1 MPGIRILVVDDDA
14 DLRAMLR
21 HSLELEDFV
30 VMEAADGTTALTMT
44 TQDRPD
50 AVLLDLNLGVVSGL
64 EVLTQIRRQ
73 STVPVLLVTGRQ
85 EEADRVLGL
94 ELGADDYIIKP
105 FLPREL
111 AARVR
116 AVLRRAQPGGSSDE
130 VLDFD
135 RLVIRPALRTASL
148 DGKDL
153 EMPPKEFDVLV
164 HLAREPRRVF
174 SKEDLLA
181 AVWASS
187 TEWQDPATV
196 TEHVRRLRRRIEDD
210 PAEPAWIE
218 TVRGV
223 GYRFSPLSGSDP
235 VNA

>member
-1 MPGIRILVVDDDA
+1 MPTMPGIRVLVVDDDP

-21 HSLELEDFV
+21 RTLEVEDFEV
-30 VMEAADGTTALTMT
+30 IEAPDGPTALARV
-44 TQDRPD
+44 TQDHPR
-50 AVLLDLNLGVVSGL
+50 AVLLDLNLGTVSGL
-64 EVLTQIRRQ
+64 EVLTQIRRT

-85 EEADRVLGL
+85 DEADRVLGL
-94 ELGADDYIIKP
+94 ELGADDYVLKP

-116 AVLRRAQPGGSSDE
+116 AVLRRTSTANPPSE
-130 VLDFD
+130 PLLDFG
-135 RLVIRPALRTASL
+135 RLVIRPAERTVML
-148 DGKDL
+148 DGDEV

-164 HLAREPRRVF
+164 HLARAPRRVF
-174 SKEDLLA
+174 SKEDLLG

-196 TEHVRRLRRRIEDD
+196 TEHVRRLRRRIEAD
-210 PAEPAWIE
+210 PASPQWIE

-223 GYRFSPLSGSDP
+223 GYRFTPPDDL
-235 VNA
+235 